1 MAKTFY
7 TERDIDDLHARGV
20 TSIDVN
26 DDVVLTDLA
35 RERMF
40 KYGMLPK
47 RVDSHTRPAIPQGNG
62 AVPIPAP
69 VTSPVVAP
77 LPVSPVSKELENGAK
92 EVLIHRIKAAVM
104 ARLNN
109 QVDPVL
115 LDTVVRRVMADMK

>member
-1 MAKTFY
+1 MAKIFY

-26 DDVVLTDLA
+26 DNIILTDLA

-47 RVDSHTRPAIPQGNG
+47 RVDPKTHPEDDDREI
-62 AVPIPAP
+62 
-69 VTSPVVAP
+69 
-77 LPVSPVSKELENGAK
+77 
-92 EVLIHRIKAAVM
+92 LIHKIKAAVL
-104 ARLNN
+104 ARLNG

-115 LDTVVRRVMADMK
+115 LDTVIRRVLAEMK